1 MNRKRLACV
10 LSSVSG
16 IILISTFC
24 GWTAEGPTI
33 PPTVDRI
40 WPVGM
45 KRGTTATFTIDGRNL
60 TNPRPVLFDTKGI
73 TAKVISLT
81 DISEPKREI
90 RLNVDTKAAVPEGKK
105 QQAKVEVT
113 ASPDVEPGIHWFRL
127 QTPLGTSNAVALD
140 LSALSEIP
148 AQKRSDSG
156 MPLQQVDLPATLIGT
171 IQEPGEVHSYQ
182 FKGRASEELV
192 FQVLAAPLGSALK
205 SALILRDATGKEVAR
220 AGYGRKGDA
229 VLTYKLPSDSM
240 YTLSITDRERGGGMT
255 HYYRLNA
262 GALPYVTGVFPLGLR
277 AGQASTV
284 KVSGVNLASN
294 GELRVQ
300 PPAVAD
306 GWTTVP
312 VEMKTPRGSPLNK
325 LELAVGNEPE
335 ASEVEPNNNRSEAQR
350 LTLPVTINGRI
361 DGHIR
366 GEKSTSVAE
375 QAADEDYFRFSARK
389 GRHVTIEV
397 AAARLG
403 SPLDSV
409 VEILDSQGHAVPRAT
424 IRCLYQTSL
433 TLNDRDS
440 RLPKYRLVSTAGF
453 HENDYL
459 MVGDELNQISFI
471 DEQPDADIDV
481 KGYGGLRMA
490 FLGTSPEAHT
500 VNEPVYKAQVLPPDA
515 QFPPNGLPVFHISYR
530 NDDGGPGYGRDSR
543 LEFEVPKDGDYIVH
557 LKDVTGHEGP
567 EFAYRLTIRDFS
579 PDFTLDAMPAS
590 PNVPRGGG
598 VPITVSV
605 NRGSGYQGPVEIE
618 VKGLPR
624 WITTQPAIIPA
635 GQDSTTVVLQAASD
649 APLNVDPTPFQIVG
663 RANVGARTLVR
674 TANRT
679 EPLQVASVMPAPDV
693 ILALQ
698 PREVVLEPGKT
709 AKVTLRVSRENG
721 FAGRV
726 PCFVRNLPP
735 GVRVV
740 NLGLNGVLVPEG
752 QTSQTFTLKAEDWAR
767 SLEQP
772 IYVVAEVESNST
784 TTHASA
790 PIVLKL
796 NGKQMANA
804 ARYPR

>member
-24 GWTAEGPTI
+24 GWSAEGPTI

-60 TNPRPVLFDTKGI
+60 TNPRPVLFDAKGI

-113 ASPDVEPGIHWFRL
+113 ASPDVAPGIHWFRL

-140 LSALSEIP
+140 LSALPEIP

-156 MPLQQVDLPATLIGT
+156 MPLQQVDLPATLSGT

-205 SALILRDATGKEVAR
+205 SALILRDSTGKEVAR

-229 VLTYKLPSDSM
+229 VLTYKLPSDGV

-262 GALPYVTGVFPLGLR
+262 GALPYVTGVFPLGVR

-312 VEMKTPRGSPLNK
+312 VEMKTARGSPLNK

-335 ASEVEPNNNRSEAQR
+335 ASEVEPNNNPAEAQR

-409 VEILDSQGHAVPRAT
+409 VEILDSQG
-424 IRCLYQTSL
+424 
-433 TLNDRDS
+433 
-440 RLPKYRLVSTAGF
+440 
-453 HENDYL
+453 
-459 MVGDELNQISFI
+459 
-471 DEQPDADIDV
+471 
-481 KGYGGLRMA
+481 
-490 FLGTSPEAHT
+490 
-500 VNEPVYKAQVLPPDA
+500 
-515 QFPPNGLPVFHISYR
+515 
-530 NDDGGPGYGRDSR
+530 
-543 LEFEVPKDGDYIVH
+543 
-557 LKDVTGHEGP
+557 
-567 EFAYRLTIRDFS
+567 
-579 PDFTLDAMPAS
+579 
-590 PNVPRGGG
+590 
-598 VPITVSV
+598 
-605 NRGSGYQGPVEIE
+605 
-618 VKGLPR
+618 
-624 WITTQPAIIPA
+624 
-635 GQDSTTVVLQAASD
+635 
-649 APLNVDPTPFQIVG
+649 
-663 RANVGARTLVR
+663 
-674 TANRT
+674 
-679 EPLQVASVMPAPDV
+679 
-693 ILALQ
+693 
-698 PREVVLEPGKT
+698 
-709 AKVTLRVSRENG
+709 
-721 FAGRV
+721 
-726 PCFVRNLPP
+726 
-735 GVRVV
+735 
-740 NLGLNGVLVPEG
+740 
-752 QTSQTFTLKAEDWAR
+752 
-767 SLEQP
+767 
-772 IYVVAEVESNST
+772 
-784 TTHASA
+784 
-790 PIVLKL
+790 
-796 NGKQMANA
+796 
-804 ARYPR
+804 